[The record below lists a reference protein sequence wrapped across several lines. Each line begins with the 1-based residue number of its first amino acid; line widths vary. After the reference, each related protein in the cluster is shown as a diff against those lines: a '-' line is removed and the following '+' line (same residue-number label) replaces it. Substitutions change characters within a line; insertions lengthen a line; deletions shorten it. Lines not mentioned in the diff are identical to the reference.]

1 MAYLDDVI
9 VLGKNCADHLENL
22 TRVLDIFKKYNWKL
36 KTKKCNLFQNEIKF
50 LGKIIS
56 ADGIKINPE
65 NVVTVKNCKYQKQ
78 ERCRILF
85 GIHELPSITHT
96 RLCKDC
102 TTIPWSCQTQRTL
115 CLAWRQT
122 KYLLKIKNYP
132 SGSCQIKLPIFKR

>member
-65 NVVTVKNCKYQKQ
+65 NVVAVKNCQVPK
-78 ERCRILF
+78 
-85 GIHELPSITHT
+85 T
-96 RLCKDC
+96 RKMSNPFWDSR
-102 TTIPWSCQTQRTL
+102 TTIDNTYT
-115 CLAWRQT
+115 A
-122 KYLLKIKNYP
+122 LLRLHYHSMKLSNPKNIVLGMKTNKIPFKIKNYP
-132 SGSCQIKLPIFKR
+132 SGSCQIKLPKFKR